1 MPTTL
6 LTNIVI
12 ILILAIVVLYL
23 SNRFRIPVIVGLLLT
38 GVLVGPHGL
47 RLIYSVQQV
56 ELLAEIGVVL
66 LLFTIGL
73 EFSLRNLLKIRNTI
87 LMGGTL
93 QMLFTT
99 LVVFGISRL
108 SGLPRG
114 ESVFIGFLISL
125 SSTAIVLKFLQERSE
140 VDTPHGR
147 TMLAILIFQDIMVV
161 PLILI
166 TPLLGGTALKFNHS
180 FFLLLAQGLGL
191 VGLVIVAAEWVV
203 PWLFFQIARTRSRE
217 LFLLSV
223 ITLCLAVAW
232 LTAQIGLSL
241 ALGAFL
247 AGLIISE
254 SEFNHE
260 ALSNII
266 PFRDV
271 FTSIFFISI
280 GMLLDLGVLFQ
291 DPILIVPATIGVIC
305 LKSILVGLTVI
316 FLGFPLR
323 TAVLVGLSLS
333 QVGEFSFVLSKIG
346 VDSGLLPGN
355 TYQLFLSVSVL
366 SMAAT
371 PFLLNFASKGSTLAL
386 RLPFPSRI
394 KLGWKF
400 SQADLLSPRHPALGS
415 HLIIAGF
422 GVNGRNV
429 SRAAKTAGIPYMI
442 IEMNPETVRN
452 KQAEGEPIFFGDAA
466 HEAVL
471 DYAGVKTAKVMV
483 IAISDAIA
491 TRRITALA
499 HKLNPRLY
507 IIVRTRFVREM
518 KPLLELGANEVIP
531 EEFETSVEIF
541 SRVLSKYLIPRNEI
555 EKLITEV
562 RSDGYEMFRSLA
574 VKTTETVNL
583 GFHLDNLEISA
594 IRVSNQSS
602 VIGKSLAETG
612 FRENYRVTVLAIR
625 RGSNLQA
632 NPESGTVIQAHDL
645 VIVMGLPEDIFRMA
659 SVFHHIGN

>member
-1 MPTTL
+1 MPTSL

-12 ILILAIVVLYL
+12 ILILAIGVLYL
-23 SNRFRIPVIVGLLLT
+23 SNRSRIPSIVGLLVT

-47 RLIYSVQQV
+47 HLIQSIQQV
-56 ELLAEIGVVL
+56 ETLAEIGVVL

-73 EFSLRNLLKIRNTI
+73 EFSLRSLLKIRHTI
-87 LMGGTL
+87 LVGGTL
-93 QMLFTT
+93 QMLFTV
-99 LVVFGISRL
+99 LAVWGISRL
-108 SGLPRG
+108 AGLPQG
-114 ESVFIGFLISL
+114 ESIFIGFLISL
-125 SSTAIVLKFLQERSE
+125 SSTAIVLRYLQERSE

-147 TMLAILIFQDIMVV
+147 TTLSILIFQDIMVV

-166 TPLLGGTALKFNHS
+166 TPLLGGAALKINQS
-180 FFLLLAQGLGL
+180 FFLLLAQGIGL
-191 VGLVIVAAEWVV
+191 VVLVIVAAEWVI
-203 PWLFFQIARTRSRE
+203 PWVFFQIARTRSRE

-260 ALSNII
+260 ALSNIV

-280 GMLLDLGVLFQ
+280 GMLLDLGVLFR
-291 DPILIVPATIGVIC
+291 DPIMIIPGTIGVIV
-305 LKSILVGLTVI
+305 LKSILAGLTVT

-323 TAVLVGLSLS
+323 TAVLVGLALS

-346 VDSGLLPGN
+346 LDSGLLPGN
-355 TYQLFLSVSVL
+355 TYQLFLSISVL

-371 PFLLNFASKGSTLAL
+371 PFILKFAPRGSNLAL

-394 KLGWKF
+394 KLGWKY
-400 SQADLLSPRHPALGS
+400 SQADLLSPRQPALGS

-429 SRAAKTAGIPYMI
+429 SRAAKMAGIPYII

-452 KQAEGEPIFFGDAA
+452 KQAEGEPIFFGDSA

-471 DYAGVKTAKVMV
+471 DHAGVKTAKVMV
-483 IAISDAIA
+483 VAISDPIA

-507 IIVRTRFVREM
+507 VIVRTRFVREI
-518 KPLLELGANEVIP
+518 KPLLDLGANEVIP

-555 EKLITEV
+555 EKFITEV

-574 VKTTETVNL
+574 VKTTETADL

-594 IRVSNQSS
+594 IRVSDQSS

-612 FRENYRVTVLAIR
+612 FREKYRVTVLAIR
-625 RGSNLQA
+625 RGTNLQP
-632 NPESGTVIQAHDL
+632 NPEAGTIIEAHDL
-645 VIVMGLPEDIFRMA
+645 VIVLGLPKDISRVA

>member
-1 MPTTL
+1 MPIPL

-12 ILILAIVVLYL
+12 TLILAIAVLYL
-23 SNRFRIPVIVGLLLT
+23 SNRFRIPAIVGLLVT
-38 GVLVGPHGL
+38 GVLVGPHCL
-47 RLIYSVQQV
+47 HLIHSIQQV
-56 ELLAEIGVVL
+56 ELLAEVGVVL

-73 EFSLRNLLKIRNTI
+73 EFSLRSLLQIRHTI

-93 QMLFTT
+93 QMLFTI

-108 SGLPRG
+108 AGLSQG

-147 TMLAILIFQDIMVV
+147 TTLSILIFQDFMVV
-161 PLILI
+161 PLILV
-166 TPLLGGTALKFNHS
+166 TPLLGGAVLKFNQS
-180 FFLLLAQGLGL
+180 FFLLLAQGIGL

-223 ITLCLAVAW
+223 ITLCFAVAW
-232 LTAQIGLSL
+232 LTAKVGLSL

-254 SEFNHE
+254 SEFSHE
-260 ALSNII
+260 ALGNII
-266 PFRDV
+266 PFRDI

-280 GMLLDLGVLFQ
+280 GMLLNLGVLFQ
-291 DPILIVPATIGVIC
+291 DPILIVPGTIGVIC
-305 LKSILVGLTVI
+305 LKSILAGLTVI
-316 FLGFPLR
+316 FLGLPLR
-323 TAVLVGLSLS
+323 TAVLVGLALS

-346 VDSGLLPGN
+346 VDSGLMPGN

-371 PFLLNFASKGSTLAL
+371 PFILKFAPAGSDLAL
-386 RLPFPSRI
+386 RLSFPSRI

-400 SQADLLSPRHPALGS
+400 SPAELLSPRQPAPGG
-415 HLIIAGF
+415 HLIIVGF

-429 SRAAKTAGIPYMI
+429 SRAAKMAGVPYI
-442 IEMNPETVRN
+442 VIEMNPETVRN

-471 DYAGVKTAKVMV
+471 EHAGVKTAKVMV
-483 IAISDAIA
+483 VAISDPIA
-491 TRRITALA
+491 TRRITSLA
-499 HKLNPRLY
+499 HKQNPRLY

-555 EKLITEV
+555 EKFITEA
-562 RSDGYEMFRSLA
+562 RSDGYEMFRSLSTRPA
-574 VKTTETVNL
+574 ETCDLN
-583 GFHLDNLEISA
+583 FHLDNLEISA

-612 FRENYRVTVLAIR
+612 FREKYGVTVLAIR
-625 RGSNLQA
+625 RDSSLQA
-632 NPESGTVIQAHDL
+632 NPESGTIIQAHDL
-645 VIVMGLPEDIFRMA
+645 VIVLGLLDDISRVA
-659 SVFHHIGN
+659 SVFHHVEG

>member
-1 MPTTL
+1 MPIPL

-12 ILILAIVVLYL
+12 TLILAIAVLYL
-23 SNRFRIPVIVGLLLT
+23 SNRFRIPAIVGLLVT

-47 RLIYSVQQV
+47 HLIHSIQQV

-73 EFSLRNLLKIRNTI
+73 EFSLRSLLKIRHTI

-93 QMLFTT
+93 QMLFTI

-108 SGLPRG
+108 AGQPRG

-147 TMLAILIFQDIMVV
+147 TTLSILIFQDIMVV
-161 PLILI
+161 PLILV
-166 TPLLGGTALKFNHS
+166 TPLLGGATLQFNQS
-180 FFLLLAQGLGL
+180 FFLLLAQGIGL

-223 ITLCLAVAW
+223 ITLCFTVAW
-232 LTAQIGLSL
+232 LTAKVGLSL

-280 GMLLDLGVLFQ
+280 GMLLNLGFLLQ
-291 DPILIVPATIGVIC
+291 NPILIILGTIGVIS
-305 LKSILVGLTVI
+305 LKSIQAGLAVI

-323 TAVLVGLSLS
+323 TAVLVGLALS

-371 PFLLNFASKGSTLAL
+371 PFILKFAPTGSNLAL

-400 SQADLLSPRHPALGS
+400 SQAELLPPRLPALGA

-429 SRAAKTAGIPYMI
+429 SRAAKMAGVPYII

-471 DYAGVKTAKVMV
+471 EHAGVKTAKVMV
-483 IAISDAIA
+483 VAISDPIA
-491 TRRITALA
+491 TRRITSLA

-518 KPLLELGANEVIP
+518 KPLFELGANEVIP

-555 EKLITEV
+555 EKFITEV

-574 VKTTETVNL
+574 VKTTEIVNL

-612 FRENYRVTVLAIR
+612 FREKYGVTVLAIR
-625 RGSNLQA
+625 RDSSLQA

-645 VIVMGLPEDIFRMA
+645 VIVLGLPDDISRVA
-659 SVFHHIGN
+659 SVFHHVES